1 MSRLHA
7 PRLDAFG
14 WTRLATLAAILAVA
28 LYRIAPHLPNFTPV
42 GAMFVLG
49 GLYLGRNLG
58 WMAAPFAGLF
68 VSDAVLNLAYDGR
81 LIHPERILDYAAFA
95 VVGLGARWAAARPLG
110 FRIGAVAAAPV
121 VFFLISNFGVWL
133 SGGSLPGTVPY
144 PHTLSGLADC
154 YAAALPFF
162 RGTLI
167 GDWLFAGLGLLA
179 LEGLKSREAR
189 AQAAF
194 A

>member
-1 MSRLHA
+1 
-7 PRLDAFG
+7 
-14 WTRLATLAAILAVA
+14 
-28 LYRIAPHLPNFTPV
+28 
-42 GAMFVLG
+42 
-49 GLYLGRNLG
+49 
-58 WMAAPFAGLF
+58 
-68 VSDAVLNLAYDGR
+68 
-81 LIHPERILDYAAFA
+81 

-179 LEGLKSREAR
+179 LEGLKGREAR